1 MNGSYFLLVL
11 FLKMLYNTNM
21 QEEHN
26 KISNK
31 KKFSLFARIR
41 STDKAWRGLGIMVRS
56 THNLW
61 FQMFFSA
68 LAIYMGFVL
77 RINTTEWALIVFAMG
92 LVIVTEILNSAIE
105 IDVDLTS
112 PGYHPFAKDIKDI
125 SAGAVLFSAFLAG
138 IIAVLILLP
147 KIIHLL

>member
-1 MNGSYFLLVL
+1 MEKG
-11 FLKMLYNTNM
+11 K
-21 QEEHN
+21 E

-41 STDKAWRGLGIMVRS
+41 STDKAWRGLGIMIRS

-77 RINTTEWALIVFAMG
+77 KINNTEWALIVFAMG

>member
-1 MNGSYFLLVL
+1 MNGIFLLVL

-21 QEEHN
+21 QEEHH

-41 STDKAWRGLGIMVRS
+41 STDKAWRGLGIMIRS

-77 RINTTEWALIVFAMG
+77 KINNTEWALIVFAMG